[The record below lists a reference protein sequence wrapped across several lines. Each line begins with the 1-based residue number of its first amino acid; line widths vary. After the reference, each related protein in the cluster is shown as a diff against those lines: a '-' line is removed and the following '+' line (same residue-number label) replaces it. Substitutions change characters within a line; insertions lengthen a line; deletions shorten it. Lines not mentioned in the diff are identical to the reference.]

1 MKPFQAGRL
10 SSENFMMKLPNGDQA
25 QLGDKLER
33 YVLNTQH
40 PKGKD
45 KATLFKNRLGIT
57 LENKEVLE
65 NILLDVAINCEAI
78 IYKQDKYGIQ
88 YNIKFSMTTEVGKSW
103 VISCWIIRAG
113 EDFPRLTNTYP
124 VNK

>member
-1 MKPFQAGRL
+1 MA
-10 SSENFMMKLPNGDQA
+10 KLPNGDQA

-33 YVLNTQH
+33 YVLNPQH

-45 KATLFKNRLGIT
+45 KAALFKNRLGIT

-65 NILLDVAINCEAI
+65 KALLDVASNQEATVH
-78 IYKQDKYGIQ
+78 KQDQYGTQ
-88 YNIKFSMTTEVGKSW
+88 YDINFLMTTEVSTSL

-113 EDFPRLTNTYP
+113 EDFPRLTNAYP
-124 VNK
+124 ISK